1 MKKSWTWYLAH
12 FSKINIGGN
21 RCWLILVFVSATLS
35 GVETLKYPS
44 SYGICFFDKIFS
56 FFNLASDFF
65 SRWNF
70 SKNGFSVLIL
80 RYWFIYIFDIRNHKN
95 YFFNAN
101 ICFDNNFYFKETSKF
116 IYLFL
121 LQNLN
126 NFVSFKTLVVERWL
140 IQMNRPVAAPTI
152 LVLLLVLFMIEST
165 TAHVEVARK
174 VASYRGMSLFPQQCI
189 YLWAYICKTSQWL

>member
-80 RYWFIYIFDIRNHKN
+80 RYWFIYIFDIRSYKN
-95 YFFNAN
+95 YFFHAK
-101 ICFDNNFYFKETSKF
+101 ICFDNNFCFNKF
-116 IYLFL
+116 ICFFYKISITL
-121 LQNLN
+121 L
-126 NFVSFKTLVVERWL
+126 VSNPPSRKDGSFRWKDRWL
-140 IQMNRPVAAPTI
+140 LPHSSFFQV
-152 LVLLLVLFMIEST
+152 F
-165 TAHVEVARK
+165 
-174 VASYRGMSLFPQQCI
+174 
-189 YLWAYICKTSQWL
+189 YLWLKAPLLRSRWWGRSWPSR